1 MAPRTATPRSRQR
14 ARRITKAEQIWVSKL
29 RFDPRW
35 PERCREL
42 VRPWQV
48 KRDAPA
54 GMGHELKALTQAQ
67 RRKSLAL
74 PADELKRRRAQIVAK
89 AKAEYEARQEFALRW
104 LRALDRL
111 APIARY
117 GYDVALG
124 VVQQA
129 IDQDDD
135 VEWGFDLAYEQGR
148 LMELSNTRR
157 DRGYNHGYDRVRPWG
172 PGRP

>member
-1 MAPRTATPRSRQR
+1 MKT
-14 ARRITKAEQIWVSKL
+14 
-29 RFDPRW
+29 
-35 PERCREL
+35 
-42 VRPWQV
+42 
-48 KRDAPA
+48 
-54 GMGHELKALTQAQ
+54 LTQAQ

-74 PADELKRRRAQIVAK
+74 PAAELKRRRAEIVAK
-89 AKAEYEARQEFALRW
+89 SKAEYEGRQGFALRW

-117 GYDVALG
+117 GYDVAVV

-135 VEWGFDLAYEQGR
+135 VEWGFELAYEQGR

-172 PGRP
+172 PGRCHGGVTGSRGGVDETEIAIDRIMAKQAAKERKERSAMEIAHYGDCGQ